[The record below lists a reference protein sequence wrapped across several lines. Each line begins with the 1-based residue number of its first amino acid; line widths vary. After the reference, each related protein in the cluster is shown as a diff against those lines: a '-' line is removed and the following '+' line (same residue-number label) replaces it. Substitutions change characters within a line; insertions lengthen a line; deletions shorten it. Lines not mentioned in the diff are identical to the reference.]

1 LSVRPLGRGRTLGFD
16 SSFWFSLNKVATM
29 KSHFRFPLAS
39 LLVVATGLGIGT
51 QALAQTDRL
60 RSWNEGPPK
69 QAIIKFAGYI
79 AVGAEPLEKTKN
91 ILAAQLRDQGY
102 ECDQPKSA
110 ERDIQA
116 SKPDEEV

>member
-1 LSVRPLGRGRTLGFD
+1 
-16 SSFWFSLNKVATM
+16 M
-29 KSHFRFPLAS
+29 KSHVRFPLAS
-39 LLVVATGLGIGT
+39 LLVVATGLSIGT

-60 RSWNEGPPK
+60 PSWNDGPAK
-69 QAIIKFAGYI
+69 QAIIKFAGLT
-79 AVGAEPLEKTKN
+79 AFAAEPLEHTKN

-116 SKPDEEV
+116 SKPDEEVWIVQREHSKYRMRLDPDMAARVERID

>member
-1 LSVRPLGRGRTLGFD
+1 
-16 SSFWFSLNKVATM
+16 M
-29 KSHFRFPLAS
+29 KSHVRFPLAS
-39 LLVVATGLGIGT
+39 LLVVATGLSIGT

-60 RSWNEGPPK
+60 PSWNDGPAK
-69 QAIIKFAGYI
+69 QAIIKFAGLT
-79 AVGAEPLEKTKN
+79 AFAAEPLEHTKN

-116 SKPDEEV
+116 SKPDEEVWIVQCEHSKYRMRLDPDMAARVERID